1 MRKKS
6 FIKAVSL
13 FVCLSIFMLSVPGV
27 MDAREAPKKFSF
39 HRLFSSTIFSSIF
52 SFLNLRTIDERD
64 DRRGDRSSYK
74 TSDDDS
80 NSKIKIAGMLTKSLV
95 SKRD

>member
-27 MDAREAPKKFSF
+27 MDARKVENKFSF
-39 HRLFSSTIFSSIF
+39 HRLFSRSMFSSIF
-52 SFLNLRTIDERD
+52 PFLNLRTIEE
-64 DRRGDRSSYK
+64 RGDRSSYK

-80 NSKIKIAGMLTKSLV
+80 NPKIKIAGSITSP
-95 SKRD
+95 KRADKDS